1 MRISDWSSDV
11 CSSDLR
17 RACVAAAVV
26 APAGLADDVAQLV
39 GEPRRRPHVLGDP
52 HPFVKR
58 RPEPVEATEILDD
71 AVAGLAVVA
80 LGLARAEPFVPDNEP
95 PGIILVELTRV
106 GRVGCPGVTRGV

>member
-58 RPEPVEATEILDD
+58 RPEQVEAAEILDD
-71 AVAGLAVVA
+71 AVAGLVVVA
-80 LGLARAEPFVPDNEP
+80 LGLERAEPYVPDDEH
-95 PGIILVELTRV
+95 PGIILVDRKSTRLNSSH
-106 GRVGCPGVTRGV
+106 